1 MLIEMKLSP
10 VYTAL
15 SDPTRRAILRLLRKQ
30 SLAAGAIAD
39 EFQLS
44 KATISHHFKILKLAG
59 LVRSE
64 RQGTFVVYTLQSNVL
79 EDTAAELLEIAAAVK
94 VPRRTRAT

>member
-1 MLIEMKLSP
+1 MKLSP

-15 SDPTRRAILRLLRKQ
+15 SDPTRRAILRLLRTK

-39 EFQLS
+39 EFHLS

-64 RQGTFVVYTLQSNVL
+64 RQGTFVVYPLQSNVL
-79 EDTAAELLEIAAAVK
+79 EDTAAELLEIAAAA
-94 VPRRTRAT
+94 RTPKRSRAT